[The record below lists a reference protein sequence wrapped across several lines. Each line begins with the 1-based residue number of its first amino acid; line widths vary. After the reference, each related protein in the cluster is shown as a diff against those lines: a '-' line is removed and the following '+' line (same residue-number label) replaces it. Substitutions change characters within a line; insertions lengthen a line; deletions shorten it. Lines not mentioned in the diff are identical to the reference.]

1 MKVLVN
7 AFGILHILDAKN
19 NGCMW
24 FDIGGLDATTPQG
37 IAHFKK
43 GVQSEPY
50 CLIGKWR
57 GLMYPWKN
65 VINKI

>member
-1 MKVLVN
+1 
-7 AFGILHILDAKN
+7 
-19 NGCMW
+19 MW
-24 FDIGGLDATTPQG
+24 FDIGGLDATTPIG

-50 CLIGKWR
+50 CLIGEWR